1 MSILLFI
8 ALLSMAQSYISPLT
22 PPALSGRTKQ
32 TSVLYNTV
40 HRQGFGH
47 ASPFETVNPSK
58 RKTALNATRKRDAF
72 KKTYRKA
79 LTKFSEL
86 SQALLF
92 SLTLLCS
99 SIVLPANA
107 ASTRSGGR
115 MGGSFSRSSRPSYSR
130 SSGLSRSYSP
140 SSSSRMYSSPMSRG
154 AYRPPSSSLYYR
166 SGRPSTMTVTH
177 KQSFLFP
184 MVLYGSIFYV
194 NYQKRKR
201 EGDDGIV
208 TNSPLG
214 PGISVVKFSIAMDLS
229 DRDDPNGIL
238 SKLKETSESFSTE
251 SRMEVSHLISK
262 VCKDL
267 LQEQS
272 KIFAACA
279 SYDHYS
285 SIRDAE
291 RQHSKLSI
299 EERSKFELET
309 INKFGGRY
317 QSNEVL
323 ALESDGAMSDDD
335 DETKSTCAIVTILLS
350 IEGDQTKPRTKMNS
364 WQDVW
369 DALSMMGAHVL
380 EDDCLLSAEVLWT
393 PERRSDVWTRRDIAA
408 FYSDLRVI

>member
-1 MSILLFI
+1 
-8 ALLSMAQSYISPLT
+8 
-22 PPALSGRTKQ
+22 
-32 TSVLYNTV
+32 
-40 HRQGFGH
+40 
-47 ASPFETVNPSK
+47 
-58 RKTALNATRKRDAF
+58 
-72 KKTYRKA
+72 
-79 LTKFSEL
+79 
-86 SQALLF
+86 
-92 SLTLLCS
+92 
-99 SIVLPANA
+99 
-107 ASTRSGGR
+107 
-115 MGGSFSRSSRPSYSR
+115 
-130 SSGLSRSYSP
+130 
-140 SSSSRMYSSPMSRG
+140 
-154 AYRPPSSSLYYR
+154 
-166 SGRPSTMTVTH
+166 MTVTH

-291 RQHSKLSI
+291 RHHSKLSI

-323 ALESDGAMSDDD
+323 ALESDGAMSDGD